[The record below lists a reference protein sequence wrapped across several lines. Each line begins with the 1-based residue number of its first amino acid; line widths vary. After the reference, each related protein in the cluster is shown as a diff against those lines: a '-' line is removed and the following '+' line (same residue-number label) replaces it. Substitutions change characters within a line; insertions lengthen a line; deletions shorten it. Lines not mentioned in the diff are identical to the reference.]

1 MQTGFIR
8 NNNQVQ
14 ILRTAKEVL
23 GDLVLCA
30 PAIITAPRDVSK
42 YGQLIEIVNT
52 IDDLVANEIETILD
66 KGNLLIEAVKRFRKV
81 NKYGKLFIIPLQDDI
96 DVLTATKNILANNG
110 AIRGQGKVNDSIAL
124 LKEAI
129 DYYSLKFVEF

>member
-81 NKYGKLFIIPLQDDI
+81 NEREGFKSLQP
-96 DVLTATKNILANNG
+96 
-110 AIRGQGKVNDSIAL
+110 R
-124 LKEAI
+124 
-129 DYYSLKFVEF
+129 Y